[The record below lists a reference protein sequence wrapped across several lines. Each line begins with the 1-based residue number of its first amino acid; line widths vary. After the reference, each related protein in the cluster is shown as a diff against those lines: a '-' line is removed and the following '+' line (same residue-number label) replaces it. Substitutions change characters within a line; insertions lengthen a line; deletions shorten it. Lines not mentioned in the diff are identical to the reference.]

1 MKRLALL
8 VWLIGGVLAAS
19 GSASAGIIPTLSSV
33 TLIAP
38 GVYRYTYA
46 IDLTAFAKLDP
57 ARNPAFFTIYDFD
70 GFVPGS
76 QSTTGGLGASFLAS
90 SALSGPN
97 AQWTV
102 PADDPTVANLT
113 WTYAGG
119 AVGGSAFLGYFS
131 ADSTFGTTRLDSYTS
146 QATTDT
152 PGRRT
157 DNTPGSNIGSIAVPQ
172 WGPLSSTVPEAA
184 SLTLVGVGLL
194 LVGLARA
201 ARRASRPPLT

>member
-8 VWLIGGVLAAS
+8 AWLIGGVLAAS

-46 IDLTAFAKLDP
+46 VDLTAFTKLDP
-57 ARNPAFFTIYDFD
+57 ARNPGFFTIYDFD
-70 GFVPGS
+70 GFIPGS
-76 QSTTGGLGASFLAS
+76 QSATGGLGVSFLAS

-102 PADDPTVANLT
+102 PPDDSTVANLT

-157 DNTPGSNIGSIAVPQ
+157 DNTLGSNIGSIAVPQ

-184 SLTLVGVGLL
+184 SLTLVGLGLL

>member
-1 MKRLALL
+1 M
-8 VWLIGGVLAAS
+8 LAAS

-38 GVYRYTYA
+38 GVYRYRYA
-46 IDLTAFAKLDP
+46 VDLTAFTKLDP
-57 ARNPAFFTIYDFD
+57 ARDPAFVTIYDFD
-70 GFVPGS
+70 GFIPGS
-76 QSTTGGLGASFLAS
+76 QSATGGLGASFLAS

-131 ADSTFGTTRLDSYTS
+131 ADSTFGTIRLDSYTS

-157 DNTPGSNIGSIAVPQ
+157 DNTPSSNIGSIAVPQ

-194 LVGLARA
+194 LVGVARA

>member
-1 MKRLALL
+1 MKRPALL
-8 VWLIGGVLAAS
+8 VWLIGAVLTAS
-19 GSASAGIIPTLSSV
+19 GSAGAGIIPTLSSV

-38 GVYRYTYA
+38 GVYRYRYA
-46 IDLTAFAKLDP
+46 VDLSVLAKLDP
-57 ARNPAFFTIYDFD
+57 ARNPAFVTIYDFD
-70 GFVPGS
+70 GFIPGS
-76 QSTTGGLGASFLAS
+76 QSATGGLGASFLAS

-113 WTYAGG
+113 RTYAGG

-157 DNTPGSNIGSIAVPQ
+157 DNTPSSNIGSIAVPQ
-172 WGPLSSTVPEAA
+172 WGPLSSIVPEAA

-194 LVGLARA
+194 LVGVARA